1 MEHKY
6 QTMKAFIFL
15 NTSVTSCGPFL
26 LRTSTEDCGSEHEY
40 RLSVMSDQHD
50 AAQKQ
55 TKKKLIEDED
65 CHNHKHT
72 ELMQYRLRAD
82 TCPPPGT
89 PSH

>member
-1 MEHKY
+1 
-6 QTMKAFIFL
+6 MKAFIFL

-55 TKKKLIEDED
+55 TKK
-65 CHNHKHT
+65 
-72 ELMQYRLRAD
+72 
-82 TCPPPGT
+82 
-89 PSH
+89 S